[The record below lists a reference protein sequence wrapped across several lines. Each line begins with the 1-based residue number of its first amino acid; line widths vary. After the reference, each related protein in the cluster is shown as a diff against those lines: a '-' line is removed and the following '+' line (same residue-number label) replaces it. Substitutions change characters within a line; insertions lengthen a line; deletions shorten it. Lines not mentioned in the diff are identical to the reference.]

1 MTWSLESAFKHS
13 SKPEEK
19 LGKEIQGDKGMFE
32 ISRYR
37 ESTVAA
43 KQPKASGCEE
53 KRKKKPSSS
62 RAREFE
68 IGTMRLHKR
77 HKKVTDLFLLT
88 CFGFISRQICC
99 VYLLHR
105 RTPHLSDNLQRSE
118 QLYFYA
124 VCIHDKFFIRFS

>member
-77 HKKVTDLFLLT
+77 HKKVTYLFLLT
-88 CFGFISRQICC
+88 CFGFISRQICLC
-99 VYLLHR
+99 LSPPQKN
-105 RTPHLSDNLQRSE
+105 PHLSDNLQRSE
-118 QLYFYA
+118 QLYFHA
-124 VCIHDKFFIRFS
+124 VCIHDKFFIQFL